1 MKETS
6 FTVGLQNIAAEDV
19 AKVVRIVEDTLASV
33 VEAGFT
39 PERIAAVLH
48 SYELSL
54 KHRSEIITNSS
65 SVLGKCF
72 FFLHNSC
79 TNDSTIFMYF
89 NKLWKFFVFALTS
102 VMDPK
107 SKYPDPAHKFLSFGF

>member
-72 FFLHNSC
+72 FSFITAVQMTVPYLCILISSGNFLCLH
-79 TNDSTIFMYF
+79 Y
-89 NKLWKFFVFALTS
+89 
-102 VMDPK
+102 
-107 SKYPDPAHKFLSFGF
+107 